1 MKAEKYEEIAGL
13 QNFKTNWSLW
23 EMYKP
28 EGQKLSEAEYSSML
42 HKVVTI
48 TDFKQ
53 FCEVWSF
60 LPHGTPSKVF
70 YDKEQQEIKKFN

>member
-13 QNFKTNWSLW
+13 QNFKTNWTLW
-23 EMYKP
+23 EMYRAP
-28 EGQKLSEAEYSSML
+28 DNQKLSEAEYSALL

-48 TDFKQ
+48 NDFKQ

-70 YDKEQQEIKKFN
+70 YDKEQQEIKK